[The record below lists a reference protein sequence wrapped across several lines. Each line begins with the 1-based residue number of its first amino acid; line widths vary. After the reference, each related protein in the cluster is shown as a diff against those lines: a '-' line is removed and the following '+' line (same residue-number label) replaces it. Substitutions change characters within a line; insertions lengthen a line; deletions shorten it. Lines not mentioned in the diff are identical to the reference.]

1 MSCMSISSI
10 SSVFPHARVA
20 PASLQT
26 VIREAHTSL
35 KLQQRIDIL
44 TRRLH
49 DQLKKLR
56 QQVKFP
62 PPTTIHDIYAT
73 QDAAKKTEID
83 IATTKA
89 HTMQVRPSWL
99 SQDEI
104 AMITPISLLHLT
116 KGDIAL
122 IPELVSIDNWEMIQ
136 GLLKKI
142 E

>member
-1 MSCMSISSI
+1 MSISSI
-10 SSVFPHARVA
+10 SSILPHIRVA

-26 VIREAHTSL
+26 VIREAHASL
-35 KLQQRIDIL
+35 KLQERIDIL

-49 DQLKKLR
+49 EQLKKLR
-56 QQVKFP
+56 QQLKFP

-83 IATTKA
+83 IASTKA
-89 HTMQVRPSWL
+89 HAMQVRPFWL
-99 SQDEI
+99 SQHEI
-104 AMITPISLLHLT
+104 AMITPTSLLHLT

-122 IPELVSIDNWEMIQ
+122 IPELVSRDDWEMIQ
-136 GLLKKI
+136 GLIKKI